1 MKFNGLVP
9 ELLVSDIKRSIF
21 FYVDVLG
28 FQIEFERPEDGF
40 VFLSIGEAQI
50 MLEQK
55 NDHWFTGDLEYPYGR
70 GINFEIEVKD
80 VDYLARKLEEKNYK
94 LFRDVHEKWY
104 KTGEV
109 SSGQRQFLVQDPD
122 GYLLRFCQVLEK

>member
-1 MKFNGLVP
+1 MKFNSLVP
-9 ELLVSDIKRSIF
+9 ELLVSDIMKSVF

-28 FQIEFERPEDGF
+28 FQIEFERLEDSF
-40 VFLSIGEAQI
+40 VFLSLGEVQI

-80 VDYLARKLEEKNYK
+80 VDYLAKKLEEKNHK

-104 KTGEV
+104 QTGEV
-109 SSGQRQFLVQDPD
+109 SNGQRQFLVQDPD